1 MRSTTSSDT
10 AWFRDYRVLFDHW
23 DEFYPAASMTR
34 TRCLNALTRFVVYAT
49 AVVSW
54 MRRNTDGVQFA
65 FVLVVLIGLTYP
77 PSPSPSPAASA
88 SSPSRRASSS
98 SFPDRPYPPH
108 AEPFRSDTLSATTPK
123 NTDDDEH
130 SSACIAPTPTNPF
143 MNRAIGDTSFPNVPA
158 CEANHENADAMWRL
172 GLFQNVD
179 DVYDR
184 HLTSRQ
190 FYTVPDSRLP
200 NDQTH
205 FAHMLYGDGV
215 RRRTRGTCKEQTSQ
229 CADHAYF

>member
-1 MRSTTSSDT
+1 MVQHRSSSSSTPSRDSDTT

-23 DEFYPAASMTR
+23 DEFYPAATMSR

-49 AVVSW
+49 TVVSL
-54 MRRNTDGVQFA
+54 MRRNTDVVRFA
-65 FVLVVLIGLTYP
+65 FVLVVLVGLAYP
-77 PSPSPSPAASA
+77 R
-88 SSPSRRASSS
+88 SSR
-98 SFPDRPYPPH
+98 SFPDNRPSSH
-108 AEPFRSDTLSATTPK
+108 TEPFRSNTSLSQQHNDDNVDGDDTVSA
-123 NTDDDEH
+123 
-130 SSACIAPTPTNPF
+130 ACIAPTPTNPF
-143 MNRAIGDTSFPNVPA
+143 MNRAIGDTSFSNVPS
-158 CEANHENADAMWRL
+158 CEANRENADAMWRL
-172 GLFQNVD
+172 GLYQNVD

-205 FAHMLYGDGV
+205 FAQMLYGDGV
-215 RRRTRGTCKEQTSQ
+215 RRRTHGTCKEHTSQ